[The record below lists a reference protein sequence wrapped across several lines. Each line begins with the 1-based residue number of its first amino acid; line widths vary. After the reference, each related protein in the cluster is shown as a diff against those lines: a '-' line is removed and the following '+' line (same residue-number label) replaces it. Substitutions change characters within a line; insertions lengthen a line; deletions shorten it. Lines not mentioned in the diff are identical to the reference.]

1 MNTTKFSSLGNGLMA
16 YVKMLLTLNNLMK
29 SALLLC
35 VAFLAVTVQAQ
46 PDSVDT
52 GDPCVKWH
60 VDAVTEGQWNIKT
73 GHANWV
79 NMLSAGVEVSIWQ
92 GGSLEFGALA
102 TGSLKDGIVDDLQ
115 DFSNIN
121 VESRGFRLTHLGIGQ
136 QLSEKLYIY
145 AGLREAD
152 EDYFNTD
159 GASIF
164 TGSSYGCVPQAGEN
178 LALGVYPE
186 AALGLH
192 LEYRPTDAW
201 IVSTTVYNGM
211 ASDRLNRQFR
221 FCPGSD
227 GLINIGS
234 VSYSPAISRYLGD
247 GGEPADGFLAPTYV
261 FGYVAGWQYLG
272 AEAADDATEAAV
284 PAKQCRKGGALWASI
299 DQPLMRVGRA
309 GLNLFATGGVR
320 IGQLDAARGHWAAA
334 LLLGNV
340 THRGGTLAMGVSQ
353 ARYAEKLKE
362 TDFET
367 TFEYPVLSWLCLQP
381 ALHVIR
387 TDGKTNVAAN
397 LRLSISLG
405 NL

>member
-1 MNTTKFSSLGNGLMA
+1 MNTTKFSFLGSGLMA
-16 YVKMLLTLNNLMK
+16 YVKTLLTLDKLMK
-29 SALLLC
+29 LALLQC
-35 VAFLAVTVQAQ
+35 VAFSAVVAQAQ
-46 PDSVDT
+46 SDSV
-52 GDPCVKWH
+52 GIVEPRVKWH
-60 VDAVTEGQWNIKT
+60 VDAVTEGQWSIKT
-73 GHANWV
+73 GHANWA
-79 NMLSAGVEVSIWQ
+79 NMLSAGVEASIWR

-121 VESRGFRLTHLGIGQ
+121 AESWGFRLTHLGIGQ
-136 QLSEKLYIY
+136 QLSEELYIY

-192 LEYRPTDAW
+192 LEYRPTDVW

-234 VSYSPAISRYLGD
+234 LSYSPAISRYLGD

-261 FGYVAGWQYLG
+261 LGYVAGWQYLG
-272 AEAADDATEAAV
+272 DEVADDATETAV

-340 THRGGTLAMGVSQ
+340 TYRGGTLAMGVSQ

-367 TFEYPVLSWLCLQP
+367 TFEYPVLSWLSLQP
-381 ALHVIR
+381 ALHIIR

>member
-35 VAFLAVTVQAQ
+35 VAFLAVAVQAQ
-46 PDSVDT
+46 SDSVDT
-52 GDPCVKWH
+52 GDPRVKWH

-79 NMLSAGVEVSIWQ
+79 NMLSAGVEVSIWR

-121 VESRGFRLTHLGIGQ
+121 AESRGFRLTHLGIGQ

-152 EDYFNTD
+152 E
-159 GASIF
+159 
-164 TGSSYGCVPQAGEN
+164 N

-186 AALGLH
+186 AALGLY
-192 LEYRPTDAW
+192 LEYRPTDVW

-261 FGYVAGWQYLG
+261 LGYVAGWQYLG
-272 AEAADDATEAAV
+272 DEAADDATEAAV
-284 PAKQCRKGGALWASI
+284 PAKQCRKGGALWASV

-367 TFEYPVLSWLCLQP
+367 TFEYPVLSWLSLQP
-381 ALHVIR
+381 ALHIIR